1 VHEPG
6 SAEPSDTVLKWAAVG
21 LWLLPVHAAL
31 LALSTLTHQPDPSTD
46 FEGYARYITTDVFLV
61 SHLGGSIGGAALG
74 CVGAIAA
81 LGFLVRTRTAT
92 LAALGTTLFV
102 VANVLLTAIFSA
114 AAFTQPAIGRAFLDG
129 DESMPAFDDDVYG
142 PPLLAT
148 AMIGLLLFA
157 TAGVLL
163 GRAIARQ
170 DSLRWPGIVY
180 AVAIPTFAIP
190 GFFIG
195 ILQPVAG
202 AAAAVAG
209 VGVAMRLPKVTA
221 QV

>member
-1 VHEPG
+1 MR
-6 SAEPSDTVLKWAAVG
+6 WAAFG

-31 LALSTLTHQPDPSTD
+31 LALSTITQQPDPSTD
-46 FEGYARYITTDVFLV
+46 FEDYARYITTDVFLV
-61 SHLGGSIGGAALG
+61 SHLGASIGGAALG
-74 CVGAIAA
+74 CVGALSA
-81 LGFLVRTRTAT
+81 LAFLVRTRTAT

-129 DESMPAFDDDVYG
+129 DESMRAFDEDVYG
-142 PPLLAT
+142 TPLLVT

-157 TAGVLL
+157 TAGILL

-170 DSLRWPGIVY
+170 ESLRWPGIVY
-180 AVAIPTFAIP
+180 AVALPTFAIL
-190 GFFIG
+190 GFLIG
-195 ILQPVAG
+195 ILQPIAG

-209 VGVAMRLPKVTA
+209 VVIALRLPRATTA
-221 QV
+221 A

>member
-1 VHEPG
+1 MR
-6 SAEPSDTVLKWAAVG
+6 WAAFG

-31 LALSTLTHQPDPSTD
+31 LALSTITQQPDPSTD
-46 FEGYARYITTDVFLV
+46 FEDYARYITTDVFLV
-61 SHLGGSIGGAALG
+61 SHLGASIGGAALG
-74 CVGAIAA
+74 CVGALSA
-81 LGFLVRTRTAT
+81 LAFLVRTRTAT

-129 DESMPAFDDDVYG
+129 DESMRAFDEDVYG
-142 PPLLAT
+142 TPLLVT

-157 TAGVLL
+157 TAGILL

-170 DSLRWPGIVY
+170 ESLRWPGIVY
-180 AVAIPTFAIP
+180 AVALPAFAIL
-190 GFFIG
+190 GFLIG
-195 ILQPVAG
+195 ILQPIAG

-209 VGVAMRLPKVTA
+209 VVIALRLPRATTA
-221 QV
+221 A